1 LVGSN
6 QEKSMLELLSRPWP
20 WYIAGP
26 LLGLVAPLLLLLGN
40 KVFGISSNLRHA
52 CAAVLPG
59 DIAYFKYDWRREG
72 GWNLVFALGIL
83 VGGFLAGW
91 VFANPEPV
99 AISAQTRAD
108 LAALGIRDFSG
119 LVPNDLFSWSALLSL
134 RGLLVVVLG
143 GFLVGFGT
151 AYAGGCTSGHGI
163 SGVADLQ
170 PASFLALFAFFVG
183 GILGTFVLLPLIL
196 S

>member
-1 LVGSN
+1 MEPGLCARHLAGGS
-6 QEKSMLELLSRPWP
+6 
-20 WYIAGP
+20 
-26 LLGLVAPLLLLLGN
+26 
-40 KVFGISSNLRHA
+40 
-52 CAAVLPG
+52 
-59 DIAYFKYDWRREG
+59 
-72 GWNLVFALGIL
+72 
-83 VGGFLAGW
+83 LAGW

-99 AISAQTRAD
+99 AIAAQTRAD

-119 LVPNDLFSWSALLSL
+119 LVPDDLFSWSALLSL
-134 RGLLVVVLG
+134 RGLFVVVLG

-151 AYAGGCTSGHGI
+151 AYTGGCTSGHGI

-170 PASFLALFAFFVG
+170 PASFLALVAFFVG